1 MENQEGKE
9 SISIDHPLPGHDGS
23 DFTAALS
30 LSLSS
35 ARPEDDLT
43 AYSPPEG
50 GLVAWMAGKQ
60 MSIRVY

>member
-1 MENQEGKE
+1 MENQAGKKQST
-9 SISIDHPLPGHDGS
+9 SIGRPLPDHDAP

-30 LSLSS
+30 LSLSN

-50 GLVAWMAGKQ
+50 GLVAWMAGK
-60 MSIRVY
+60 